1 MEGFG
6 EVGEFCGGGGGE
18 EGGCE
23 EVAEEGEVVGRAVAG
38 GGIVRRRHEVNV
50 DETSAEASKRLDWT
64 CGKYTKDHHYNMPAF
79 FDSSAAI
86 GCAKSRL
93 QRTDMK

>member
-6 EVGEFCGGGGGE
+6 EVGELCGGGGGE

-38 GGIVRRRHEVNV
+38 GGIVGRRHEVNV
-50 DETSAEASKRLDWT
+50 DETSAEACKRLDWT
-64 CGKYTKDHHYNMPAF
+64 CEKYTKI
-79 FDSSAAI
+79 SSLQHA
-86 GCAKSRL
+86 SFLRL
-93 QRTDMK
+93 LRGDRVRQI